1 VAAPAAAPAAAE
13 AKLPASKR
21 YSVLSPKQTKSSGA
35 SASLFRMKGNRSA
48 AAAAPREALHDT
60 AAAQALVAS
69 PKEAETSAQV
79 EEAAL
84 TSEMDPFCFGFLERH
99 GFGALA
105 AALELSFSVTTMV
118 RWV

>member
-1 VAAPAAAPAAAE
+1 
-13 AKLPASKR
+13 
-21 YSVLSPKQTKSSGA
+21 
-35 SASLFRMKGNRSA
+35 MKGSRSA
-48 AAAAPREALHDT
+48 AAAAPCEALHDT
-60 AAAQALVAS
+60 AAAQALIAS
-69 PKEAETSAQV
+69 PKEAGTSAQA

-118 RWV
+118 RWA